1 MRERRCYMA
10 SNYKGYLVK
19 VGNYT
24 IPLELI
30 KTQTYKSAMHG
41 QDLDSYR
48 DSNGTLHREAL
59 SNFAPKCEFETIPM
73 MTDSQVNS
81 LMKNIRDNYT
91 NEKEKKAKVTMWMQ
105 EINKYI
111 THDCYIPDIE
121 FSQYYAD
128 KKGIQYE
135 SFRIAFISYGGTV

>member
-1 MRERRCYMA
+1 MCERRCYMA

-91 NEKEKKAKVTMWMQ
+91 NQLRYLIHVYVHS
-105 EINKYI
+105 IYN
-111 THDCYIPDIE
+111 
-121 FSQYYAD
+121 SR
-128 KKGIQYE
+128 
-135 SFRIAFISYGGTV
+135 SISLIRTLFLL